1 MLIPAPRLCPRSGTF
16 LSRSTRQLFEL
27 VVLPQEPHLWQGLI
41 PQDDRGLKRELL
53 RAFLSYVGIPA
64 Q

>member
-1 MLIPAPRLCPRSGTF
+1 
-16 LSRSTRQLFEL
+16 
-27 VVLPQEPHLWQGLI
+27 VLPQEQHLWHGLI

-53 RAFLSYVGIPA
+53 RAFLSYLGIPA